1 VWVETKRYLVTM
13 NSVVINYSKGKPWC
27 GEWSTRGLLSCGPR
41 LGQEAHHPHRI
52 RISVIKRVHDS
63 IGPVPVNSGTQSK
76 PQGLTAPEDE
86 EPFSKTRCEA
96 EPSHVEPG
104 L

>member
-1 VWVETKRYLVTM
+1 MVSGQPEGYSAVARGSDRKRIIRIGSALA
-13 NSVVINYSKGKPWC
+13 
-27 GEWSTRGLLSCGPR
+27 LLSVC
-41 LGQEAHHPHRI
+41 
-52 RISVIKRVHDS
+52 HDS